1 MNIAKG
7 TLYAMVDIGAT
18 HNFIGEDTARK
29 FGLRFK
35 PIQAQLKVVNSP
47 PDYMVGVA
55 EKTSIEIGSWHA
67 DVTS

>member
-7 TLYAMVDIGAT
+7 TLYSMVDIGAT

-29 FGLRFK
+29 FGLSFK
-35 PIQAQLKVVNSP
+35 PIQDQLKVVNLP
-47 PDYMVGVA
+47 LDYMIGVA
-55 EKTSIEIGSWHA
+55 EKTSIEIRSWHD